1 MANKVRS
8 FLTVLGIIIGIGSV
22 IGLMSLGAGVK
33 ESIAKQINSLGSTN
47 LTITSGVTAYSKTA
61 YMSSDSASK
70 AQQNS
75 SAMLGSTQT
84 LTPADLTELEKI
96 SRELVI
102 NVAGYVSS
110 PVIFKVNDTEQRE
123 TLIGVSS
130 DYFALYDLKIASG
143 DSLPE
148 SDVSN
153 IVLGSELATNIFGE
167 TDVIGQKISIL
178 NTEFTVIGI
187 LEAQKES
194 SFSNPNLQAYITDT
208 NAFKLFDSKNYNG
221 IVAKAK
227 SEETVD
233 SAKAE
238 IEAVLLMSHKIDDKD
253 LADFTV
259 TSSKDLLSTVDT
271 VMSMLTSFLAGIA
284 AISLLVGGI
293 GIMNIMLV
301 SVTERTREIGLR
313 KALGAKTSDILIQFM
328 TEAVVLTI
336 IGGVLGML
344 LGYTIGIVAGKFLEF
359 SAVITLDSV
368 LLAVGISSFIGVVFG
383 IYPAA
388 RAARLNPIDALR
400 YE

>member
-1 MANKVRS
+1 MSNKVRS

-33 ESIAKQINSLGSTN
+33 DSIGKQINSLGSTN
-47 LTITSGVTAYSKTA
+47 LTITSGVTAFSKSQ
-61 YMSSDSASK
+61 YMSSDKASQ
-70 AQQNS
+70 AQQNN

-84 LTPADLTELEKI
+84 LTQSDLQALEGISADLV
-96 SRELVI
+96 S

-110 PVIFKVNDTEQRE
+110 PVIFKVGDNEQRQ
-123 TLIGVSS
+123 TLLGVSTS
-130 DYFALYDLKIASG
+130 YFAMYELKVASG
-143 DSLPE
+143 AELSYDKKGE
-148 SDVSN
+148 
-153 IVLGSELATNIFGE
+153 IVLGSELATNTFG
-167 TDVIGQKISIL
+167 DVTAIGQKITIL
-178 NTEFTVIGI
+178 NTEFTVVGV

-221 IVAKAK
+221 IVAKAT

-238 IEAVLLMSHKIDDKD
+238 IETVLLKSHKIDDKS

-259 TSSKDLLSTVDT
+259 TSSKDLLSTIDT

-301 SVTERTREIGLR
+301 SVT
-313 KALGAKTSDILIQFM
+313 
-328 TEAVVLTI
+328 
-336 IGGVLGML
+336 
-344 LGYTIGIVAGKFLEF
+344 
-359 SAVITLDSV
+359 
-368 LLAVGISSFIGVVFG
+368 
-383 IYPAA
+383 
-388 RAARLNPIDALR
+388 
-400 YE
+400 